1 MLDNGQAWLST
12 NKRDR
17 DLLNT
22 DADSVAKYMCSYTPQ
37 PLLLQPATAPV
48 SQELR
53 AEEEAVTRLRVQ
65 LRMAEEAAALS
76 WPGMQPQQQG
86 RCTSIAE
93 EDAYVAAA
101 HAAPPLQRP
110 TRLLRVTLREMPL
123 PRGCR
128 REPGGASPPPS
139 SSRNHGHK
147 RRAPAPPRP
156 GLLTY
161 ASPLAQG
168 RPLRSDRR
176 ALAPWVP

>member
-1 MLDNGQAWLST
+1 MLDNGQAWLTT

-22 DADSVAKYMCSYTPQ
+22 DADNVAKYMCSYTPQ
-37 PLLLQPATAPV
+37 PALLQPAVAPV

-86 RCTSIAE
+86 RCTSIVE
-93 EDAYVAAA
+93 GPLRRGCPCGP
-101 HAAPPLQRP
+101 AAPEA
-110 TRLLRVTLREMPL
+110 TLREMPS
-123 PRGCR
+123 PRSCR
-128 REPGGASPPPS
+128 REAGGGLPPPS
-139 SSRNHGHK
+139 SLRPLATSVA
-147 RRAPAPPRP
+147 APAPRP

-161 ASPLAQG
+161 ASLLAQG
-168 RPLRSDRR
+168 WPLRPDRR

>member
-1 MLDNGQAWLST
+1 MLDNGQAWLTT

-22 DADSVAKYMCSYTPQ
+22 DADNVAKYMCSYTPQ
-37 PLLLQPATAPV
+37 PALLQPAVAPV

-86 RCTSIAE
+86 RCTSIAK

-110 TRLLRVTLREMPL
+110 TRLLRATLREMPS

-128 REPGGASPPPS
+128 RGAWGASPPPS
-139 SSRNHGHK
+139 SSRAHGHK
-147 RRAPAPPRP
+147 SRRARPPRP
-156 GLLTY
+156 GLCSRTP
-161 ASPLAQG
+161 A
-168 RPLRSDRR
+168 RWLRDG
-176 ALAPWVP
+176 P